1 MALRPFFAYFSNHT
15 TMRDRFVT
23 WGTLEDSRR
32 LFTFELDADEAQIIR
47 RVVPA
52 TASSEELLQTIMNA
66 WNNRTTMP
74 YPEGTSSERIPLQ
87 ASGTIVPEGADVEDK
102 VRVASAE
109 REWPF
114 DIVSAQLR
122 RQFRAEFEELHDVVG
137 NLTAF
142 DEGIFERLKGVWNK
156 VQTELTNKV
165 LRYEHTHDLR
175 KLSDEL
181 FAKMKELRRGK
192 EKEVRS
198 KSKELKKDFRE
209 ILAGAQSRLEKKENL
224 RGLFNDLKKIQA
236 AISKAPLSRDDRN
249 SLRKSIDQLFK
260 ATKSE
265 INATGEDA
273 GVLTEQRVRT
283 EKRLQGLQ
291 GAIKRMKHSVH
302 RDNQDIFYENKRIQ
316 RAGNQLAEQLG
327 AAKMTMLKERAA
339 SKQTKLDDML
349 KTEADLIKRLDKIKK
364 REEKALA
371 KRQEMKAENA
381 VAVASSDDKTPNNKA
396 RKRER
401 NRPIVTNKMV
411 KDAAAILGMDLGA

>member
-1 MALRPFFAYFSNHT
+1 
-15 TMRDRFVT
+15 MRDRFVT
-23 WGTLEDSRR
+23 WGTLEESRR

-52 TASSEELLQTIMNA
+52 TASTEELLQTIMNA

-74 YPEGTSSERIPLQ
+74 FPEGTSSERIPLQ
-87 ASGTIVPEGADVEDK
+87 ASGTIVPDGADVDDK

-109 REWPF
+109 REWPS

-142 DEGIFERLKGVWNK
+142 DDGIFERLKGVWNK
-156 VQTELTNKV
+156 VQSELTNKV

-181 FAKMKELRRGK
+181 FVKMKELRRGK
-192 EKEVRS
+192 EKAVRS

-209 ILAGAQSRLEKKENL
+209 ILAGAQKRLEKKENL
-224 RGLFNDLKKIQA
+224 RGLFNDLKKIQDA
-236 AISKAPLSRDDRN
+236 VSKGSLSRDDRN
-249 SLRKSIDQLFK
+249 GLRKSIDELFK

-273 GVLTEQRVRT
+273 GVLTEQRVRL
-283 EKRLQGLQ
+283 EKRLNGLI

-302 RDNQDIFYENKRIQ
+302 KDNQDIHYENRRIQ
-316 RAGNQLAEQLG
+316 QAGNQLAEQLG
-327 AAKMTMLKERAA
+327 AAKMTMLRERAE
-339 SKQTKLDDML
+339 SKQVKLDDML
-349 KTEADLIKRLDKIKK
+349 ATETDLQKRLDKVKK
-364 REEKALA
+364 REEKALS
-371 KRQEMKAENA
+371 KRQEKKAENA
-381 VAVASSDDKTPNNKA
+381 VPVASTDGKVPAAKTRSRN
-396 RKRER
+396 RK
-401 NRPIVTNKMV
+401 RPIVTNKMI
-411 KDAAAILGMDLGA
+411 KDSAAILGMDWGA

>member
-1 MALRPFFAYFSNHT
+1 
-15 TMRDRFVT
+15 MRDRFVT

-52 TASSEELLQTIMNA
+52 SASNEELLQTIINA
-66 WNNRTTMP
+66 WNNHTTMP
-74 YPEGTSSERIPLQ
+74 FPEGTKTERIPLQ
-87 ASGTIVPEGADVEDK
+87 ASGTIVPDGADVDDK
-102 VRVASAE
+102 VRIASAE
-109 REWPF
+109 REWPS

-142 DEGIFERLKGVWNK
+142 EEGIFERLKGVWNK

-165 LRYEHTHDLR
+165 IRYEHTHELR

-181 FAKMKELRRGK
+181 FTKMKELRRGK

-209 ILAGAQSRLEKKENL
+209 LLAGAQTRLEKKENL
-224 RGLFNDLKKIQA
+224 RSLFNDLKKIQD
-236 AISKAPLSRDDRN
+236 AISKAALSRDDRN

-265 INATGEDA
+265 INASGEDA
-273 GVLTEQRVRT
+273 GVLTEQRVRL
-283 EKRLQGLQ
+283 EKRLNGLQ

-302 RDNQDIFYENKRIQ
+302 RDNQDVFYENRRIE

-339 SKQTKLDDML
+339 SKQVKLDDMIA
-349 KTEADLIKRLDKIKK
+349 TEADLKKRYDKVKK
-364 REEKALA
+364 REEKALNKKKEA
-371 KRQEMKAENA
+371 ATNA
-381 VAVASSDDKTPNNKA
+381 VAVASSDGKAPSSKT
-396 RKRER
+396 RKRGR
-401 NRPIVTNKMV
+401 KQIIVTNKMV
-411 KDAAAILGMDLGA
+411 KDAAAVLGMDLGVS

>member
-1 MALRPFFAYFSNHT
+1 
-15 TMRDRFVT
+15 MRDRFVT

-52 TASSEELLQTIMNA
+52 AVSNEELLQTIINA

-74 YPEGTSSERIPLQ
+74 FPEGTSTERIPLQ
-87 ASGTIVPEGADVEDK
+87 ASGTIVPEGAEVDDK

-109 REWPF
+109 REWPS
-114 DIVSAQLR
+114 DILSAQLR

-137 NLTAF
+137 NLTSF

-156 VQTELTNKV
+156 VQSELTNKV
-165 LRYEHTHDLR
+165 IRYEHTHDLR
-175 KLSDEL
+175 KVSDEL

-192 EKEVRS
+192 EKAVRS

-209 ILAGAQSRLEKKENL
+209 ILAGAQARLEKKENL
-224 RGLFNDLKKIQA
+224 RGLFNDLKKIQD
-236 AISKAPLSRDDRN
+236 AIHKASLSRDDRN
-249 SLRKSIDQLFK
+249 SLRKAIDELFK

-273 GVLTEQRVRT
+273 GILTEQRVRL
-283 EKRLQGLQ
+283 EKRLNVLL

-302 RDNQDIFYENKRIQ
+302 RDNQDVFYENRRIE

-327 AAKMTMLKERAA
+327 AAKMSMLNERAS
-339 SKQTKLDDML
+339 SKQAKLDDML
-349 KTEADLIKRLDKIKK
+349 ATEKDLQKRLDKIKK
-364 REEKALA
+364 REEKALNKKKVA
-371 KRQEMKAENA
+371 PENA
-381 VAVASSDDKTPNNKA
+381 VAVASSDGNTPSGKTQILWEDLTLPA
-396 RKRER
+396 GFVVVRLRTRTGER
-401 NRPIVTNKMV
+401 SEKVMLR
-411 KDAAAILGMDLGA
+411 

>member
-1 MALRPFFAYFSNHT
+1 
-15 TMRDRFVT
+15 MRDRFVT

-52 TASSEELLQTIMNA
+52 PASSEELLQTIMNA

-87 ASGTIVPEGADVEDK
+87 ASGTIVPDGADVDDK

-109 REWPF
+109 REWPS

-165 LRYEHTHDLR
+165 LRYEHTHGLR

-181 FAKMKELRRGK
+181 FAQMKELRKGK

-198 KSKELKKDFRE
+198 RSKELKKDFRE
-209 ILAGAQSRLEKKENL
+209 LLAGAQTRLEKKENL
-224 RGLFNDLKKIQA
+224 RGLFNDLKKIQD
-236 AISKAPLSRDDRN
+236 AIAKASLSRDDRN
-249 SLRKSIDQLFK
+249 SLRKSIDELFK

-273 GVLTEQRVRT
+273 GILTEQRVRL
-283 EKRLQGLQ
+283 EKRLNGLI

-302 RDNQDIFYENKRIQ
+302 KDNQDIYYENRRIQ
-316 RAGNQLAEQLG
+316 QAGNQLAEQLG
-327 AAKMTMLKERAA
+327 AAKMAMLKERAA
-339 SKQTKLDDML
+339 SKQVKLDDML
-349 KTEADLIKRLDKIKK
+349 ATEADLQKRLDKVKK
-364 REEKALA
+364 REEKALN
-371 KRQEMKAENA
+371 KRQTKKAENA
-381 VAVASSDDKTPNNKA
+381 VPLASTDGKSTGGKK
-396 RKRER
+396 R
-401 NRPIVTNKMV
+401 NRNRKQPIVTNKMV
-411 KDAAAILGMDLGA
+411 KDAAAILGMDWGA

>member
-1 MALRPFFAYFSNHT
+1 
-15 TMRDRFVT
+15 MRDRFVT
-23 WGTLEDSRR
+23 WGTLEDTRR

-52 TASSEELLQTIMNA
+52 TASTEELLQTIMNA

-74 YPEGTSSERIPLQ
+74 FPEGTSSERIPLQ
-87 ASGTIVPEGADVEDK
+87 ASGTIVPDGAEVEDK

-156 VQTELTNKV
+156 VQSELTNKV

-181 FAKMKELRRGK
+181 FVKMKKLRRGK
-192 EKEVRS
+192 EKAVRS

-209 ILAGAQSRLEKKENL
+209 ILAGAQTRLEKKQNL
-224 RGLFNDLKKIQA
+224 RSLFNDLKKIQDA
-236 AISKAPLSRDDRN
+236 VSKASLSRDDRN
-249 SLRKSIDQLFK
+249 SLRKSIDELFK

-273 GVLTEQRVRT
+273 GILTEQRVRL
-283 EKRLQGLQ
+283 EKRLNGLI

-302 RDNQDIFYENKRIQ
+302 KDNQDIYYENRRIQ
-316 RAGNQLAEQLG
+316 QAGNQLAEQLG
-327 AAKMTMLKERAA
+327 AAKMIMLRERAE
-339 SKQTKLDDML
+339 SKQVKLDDML
-349 KTEADLIKRLDKIKK
+349 ATEADLQKRLDKIKK
-364 REEKALA
+364 REEKALS
-371 KRQEMKAENA
+371 KRQEKKAENA
-381 VAVASSDDKTPNNKA
+381 VPVASTDGKTPTSKTRNRN
-396 RKRER
+396 RK
-401 NRPIVTNKMV
+401 RPIVTNKMI
-411 KDAAAILGMDLGA
+411 KDSAAILGMDWSA

>member
-1 MALRPFFAYFSNHT
+1 
-15 TMRDRFVT
+15 MRDRFVT
-23 WGTLEDSRR
+23 WGTLEDTRR
-32 LFTFELDADEAQIIR
+32 LFTFELNADEAQIIR

-52 TASSEELLQTIMNA
+52 TASTEELLQTIMNA

-74 YPEGTSSERIPLQ
+74 FPEGTSSERIPLQ
-87 ASGTIVPEGADVEDK
+87 ASGTIVPDGAEVEDK

-156 VQTELTNKV
+156 VQSELTNKV

-181 FAKMKELRRGK
+181 FVKMKKLRRGK
-192 EKEVRS
+192 EKAVRS

-209 ILAGAQSRLEKKENL
+209 ILAGAQTRLEKKQNL
-224 RGLFNDLKKIQA
+224 RSLFNDLKKIQDA
-236 AISKAPLSRDDRN
+236 VSKASLSRDDRN
-249 SLRKSIDQLFK
+249 SLRKSIDELFK

-273 GVLTEQRVRT
+273 GILTEQRVRL
-283 EKRLQGLQ
+283 EKRLNGLI

-302 RDNQDIFYENKRIQ
+302 KDNQDIYYENRRIQ
-316 RAGNQLAEQLG
+316 QAGNQLAEQLG
-327 AAKMTMLKERAA
+327 AAKMIMLRERAE
-339 SKQTKLDDML
+339 SKQVKLDDML
-349 KTEADLIKRLDKIKK
+349 ATEADLQKRLDKIKK
-364 REEKALA
+364 REEKALS
-371 KRQEMKAENA
+371 KRQEKKAENA
-381 VAVASSDDKTPNNKA
+381 VPVASTDGKTPTSKTRNRN
-396 RKRER
+396 RK
-401 NRPIVTNKMV
+401 RPIVTNKMI
-411 KDAAAILGMDLGA
+411 KDSAAILGMDWSA